1 MTFTRHPVDNPV
13 ITQPWGEN
21 RTGGVIPDQ
30 YGTPVQQ
37 LVFNYGNYQPHGHD
51 GIDYGCPIGTPVYAP
66 GPGVIEYSGWGQD
79 MPEHIAVKY
88 GFVYGPG
95 GWPSGILVCIDHG
108 GIGSYVAHLSASYY
122 EAGQRVNAGTLI
134 GLSGTTGRSGGPHV
148 HFSAIRFPV
157 NYADGLYSRVNPLP
171 LFSTITN
178 VPIRPGPTGDPAT
191 PNMQEWYLMP
201 DIPKDNLLQIVAA
214 LKSVDFG
221 AWLQAQVMSAP
232 AKSTDGKLWPLR
244 SFLYGLTQR
253 QQQLSGQVAGLNEA
267 VRQVAATQGAP
278 LDYDKITEA
287 AKAGVQQAQLLDAKA
302 IADAVVDEQAERL
315 NRKEQ

>member
-1 MTFTRHPVDNPV
+1 MFSRHPVDNPV
-13 ITQPWGEN
+13 ITQSWGVN
-21 RTGGVIPDQ
+21 RTGGVTPNQ
-30 YGTPVQQ
+30 NGTAVQQ

-221 AWLQAQVMSAP
+221 AWLQAQVAATP
-232 AKSTDGKLWPLR
+232 IKSTDGKLWPLR
-244 SFLYGLTQR
+244 SHLYGITQR
-253 QQQLSGQVAGLNEA
+253 QQQAAAKTAAHEEILAQILKAQGVEIDYTKVQEA
-267 VRQVAATQGAP
+267 VERGLQKDNKALA
-278 LDYDKITEA
+278 EA
-287 AKAGVQQAQLLDAKA
+287 
-302 IADAVVDEQAERL
+302 IVDEQAERL
-315 NRKEQ
+315 APKGQ